1 MVSKNMSVDNMEQ
14 TFGDLQSTTREVNRE
29 KQLLEDKRNNK
40 NKLKVKENSTIKTLV
55 LPVIGLL
62 PIILIVLTILSVQTN
77 YNNRVKN
84 TLLLY

>member
-1 MVSKNMSVDNMEQ
+1 MSVDNMEQ